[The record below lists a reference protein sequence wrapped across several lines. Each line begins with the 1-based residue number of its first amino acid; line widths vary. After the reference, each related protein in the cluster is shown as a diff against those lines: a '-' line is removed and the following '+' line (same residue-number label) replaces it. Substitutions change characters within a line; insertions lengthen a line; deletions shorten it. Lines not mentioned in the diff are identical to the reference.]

1 VNDVTIRPEIWR
13 RFDGDEW
20 AAFDALP
27 PRVRARLQEHAYDAW
42 SVNALMLWKSFRRK
56 HASSARGEITLLR
69 YIGQCEA
76 LERQG
81 YDAKHRKE
89 HGTPLPHVAA
99 GATVMRYASASKP
112 PS

>member
-1 VNDVTIRPEIWR
+1 
-13 RFDGDEW
+13 
-20 AAFDALP
+20 
-27 PRVRARLQEHAYDAW
+27 VRARLQEHAYDAW